1 MRQTIFLYATEHGIE
16 NRVTK
21 ELGRVGRGQIP
32 IKLTL
37 DIEETAFRE
46 PVIEKH
52 VTIEDWRQG
61 VDIADVDFKETFITE
76 EEAAAIRQMRFEKM
90 SEILKKQGYTVAK
103 PEETENVA

>member
-1 MRQTIFLYATEHGIE
+1 MRQTIFLYATEYGVE

-46 PVIEKH
+46 PIITKEVK
-52 VTIEDWRQG
+52 IEDWRQG

-76 EEAAAIRQMRFEKM
+76 EEAEAIRQMRFNKM
-90 SEILKKQGYTVAK
+90 SEILKKQGYSVIS
-103 PEETENVA
+103 PESSN

>member
-1 MRQTIFLYATEHGIE
+1 MRQTIFLYATEYGIE

-46 PVIEKH
+46 PVITKE
-52 VTIEDWRQG
+52 VRIEDWRQG

-76 EEAAAIRQMRFEKM
+76 EEAAAIREMRFQKM
-90 SEILKKQGYTVAK
+90 SEILKQQGYSVTK
-103 PEETENVA
+103 PQEGDQ